1 MFRRLVVPLFLVFLL
16 SACGTEESAP
26 PASPPATTG
35 GALSGTTADGETVS
49 LADFRGTPVFVNVWS
64 SW

>member
-16 SACGTEESAP
+16 SACGTVESASP
-26 PASPPATTG
+26 PASPPVTT
-35 GALSGTTADGETVS
+35 GALSGSTADGETIS
-49 LADFRGTPVFVNVWS
+49 LADFRGTPVFINVWS